1 MRFDDISVN
10 EAYKSAVRPVRK
22 ALEISVQVYRERVEF
37 PNEKNRAFRDSLI
50 FVTDYLSRDLHYDAE
65 DVGAMCGIKGFSVLN
80 RLKMADKMWAE
91 SPYSPRGRQILEAW
105 RKFSEMMPE
114 TRDDFENEIELWTA

>member
-22 ALEISVQVYRERVEF
+22 ALEISVRVYRERVEF

-65 DVGAMCGIKGFSVLN
+65 DIGVMCGIKGFSVLN
-80 RLKMADKMWAE
+80 RLKSADKMWAE
-91 SPYSPRGRQILEAW
+91 LPYSPRGRQILEAW

-114 TRDDFENEIELWTA
+114 KREEFENEIELWTA

>member
-22 ALEISVQVYRERVEF
+22 ALEISVQVYRECVEF
-37 PNEKNRAFRDSLI
+37 PNEKNRAFKDSLL
-50 FVTDYLSRDLHYDAE
+50 FVTDYLARDLHYDAE
-65 DVGAMCGIKGFSVLN
+65 DIGVMCGIKGFSVLN
-80 RLKMADKMWAE
+80 RLKSADKMWADF
-91 SPYSPRGRQILEAW
+91 PYSPRGRQILEAW

-114 TRDDFENEIELWTA
+114 NREEFENEIELWTA